1 MKNTARKVAIF
12 TYTMIL
18 LIGAVLLF
26 TFTIHSENHTT
37 TNNAA
42 NRNTEETILPS
53 GTKYKKIEYGQ
64 SFSIYD
70 LFSIAPDDR
79 LNLTINTSN
88 YSIQKLGTTDI
99 NVTFEKN
106 NMISTGLIRL
116 TVVDTKKPIIK
127 MENISINENDSFD
140 KLAGVTAEDNVD
152 KDLTKKIVVNGT
164 VDSSVPGEY
173 KLAYEVT
180 DSSGNLTRSDRNIS
194 VIRTVEE
201 TTNQQAAPAVSIT
214 EESKSNSATAEAAPQ
229 QQTPAINNETM
240 NHSEPTSIQLAA
252 NSLIIAG
259 VTVPYQNG
267 GQGAGQSIIDGDSY
281 GTASTWGGA
290 PVQSGS
296 DGMNTHFI
304 GHNPGIFSILFSA
317 GIGSPIIVTD
327 STGQA
332 TTYVVNNILRVDD
345 YGNDLSTKVNY
356 WDLTIGTGGG
366 ERITLQT
373 CITDAENLMVLASK

>member
-26 TFTIHSENHTT
+26 AFTIYSKNHTT
-37 TNNAA
+37 INNAA
-42 NRNTEETILPS
+42 NRNMEETILPS

-88 YSIQKLGTTDI
+88 YSVQKIGTTDI

-106 NMISTGLIRL
+106 NSISTGLIRL

-127 MENISINENDSFD
+127 MPDLSINENDSFD

-152 KDLTKKIVVNGT
+152 KDLTQKIVVNGT
-164 VDSSVPGEY
+164 VDSSVPGQY
-173 KLAYEVT
+173 KLSYEVT
-180 DSSGNLTRSDRNIS
+180 DSSGNLTRSDRNVN
-194 VIRTVEE
+194 VIKTFEE
-201 TTNQQAAPAVSIT
+201 RNNQQATPAASIT
-214 EESKSNSATAEAAPQ
+214 EESVSNSSTAEAPQ
-229 QQTPAINNETM
+229 QQAPAISNETT
-240 NHSEPTSIQLAA
+240 NNSEPTSTPLVAD
-252 NSLIIAG
+252 SLIIAG
-259 VTVPYQNG
+259 VAVPYQNG

-373 CITDAENLMVLASK
+373 CITDAENLIVLASK